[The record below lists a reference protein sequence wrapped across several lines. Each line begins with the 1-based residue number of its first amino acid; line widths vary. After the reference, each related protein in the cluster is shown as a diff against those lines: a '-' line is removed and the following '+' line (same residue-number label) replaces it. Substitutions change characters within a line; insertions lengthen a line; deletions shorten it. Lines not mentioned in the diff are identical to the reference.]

1 MMAGM
6 TGEQSTLP
14 GELSVLD
21 RALAGT
27 SARRHTLVAVRGAA
41 GAGKSALLAAAVD
54 RWRGRGVTV
63 LALSFRDNVA
73 AWNMFGAGAV
83 IAALREHYTSTGD
96 AALAATV
103 SAAAELCTE
112 KAYRSSPDRSW
123 LLARLAEAFD
133 RLRTSGPA
141 AVVAD
146 DVDAVPHPALAPA
159 CLPGYLVVA
168 AGRDI
173 TRLTPDRVLEIGGN
187 LKVS

>member
-6 TGEQSTLP
+6 TGERSSTLP
-14 GELSVLD
+14 GELSILD
-21 RALAGT
+21 KALAGT
-27 SARRHTLVAVRGAA
+27 SARRHTMVAVRGAA
-41 GAGKSALLAAAVD
+41 GAGKSALLATAAE

-73 AWNMFGAGAV
+73 AWDMFGAGAV

-96 AALAATV
+96 VSLAAPV
-103 SAAAELCTE
+103 QAAAELCHE

-133 RLRTSGPA
+133 QLRKSGPA

-146 DVDAVPHPALAPA
+146 DWPPS
-159 CLPGYLVVA
+159 
-168 AGRDI
+168 R
-173 TRLTPDRVLEIGGN
+173 R
-187 LKVS
+187 